1 MNVAEFYSKLVS
13 TKQIRFFHTSLVS
26 EADPGFPV
34 GGARTLQG
42 GRQPTTLP
50 NFPKKMH
57 EIENILFRRWG
68 ARPRSAT
75 GFDPWQFLQ

>member
-50 NFPKKMH
+50 NFPK
-57 EIENILFRRWG
+57 N
-68 ARPRSAT
+68 A
-75 GFDPWQFLQ
+75 